1 MNRAVNLLV
10 DASIVDT
17 VNLLVDAS
25 IVNTGSSAG
34 TTQKQLSSKSQRAAE
49 KGIEVWSEERWLQLV
64 GAMR

>member
-17 VNLLVDAS
+17 
-25 IVNTGSSAG
+25 GSSAA

-49 KGIEVWSEERWLQLV
+49 EGIEVWSGERWLQLV
-64 GAMR
+64 GALR